1 MERRFILLRALRR
14 RRCPDRTA
22 QQVKYMLGPLDAA
35 TDGTKKQCN
44 TLCLWYTA
52 CSAWYSCA
60 CLMSLIPLSRP
71 TKDKNRLLGRVDR
84 PWPIVASNFCRARD
98 RYYLPRSFLEPSIT
112 LCLLSDLTTI
122 LTFSEHEAKGYAS
135 HSQRGIRRA
144 NEPWLNGWEV
154 RDANSGFPSTLKEL
168 LLAVQLSDMEQTQCA
183 NA

>member
-1 MERRFILLRALRR
+1 MSLVYCVFCLVL
-14 RRCPDRTA
+14 
-22 QQVKYMLGPLDAA
+22 
-35 TDGTKKQCN
+35 
-44 TLCLWYTA
+44 LCLPHVSNTSQPA
-52 CSAWYSCA
+52 DQ
-60 CLMSLIPLSRP
+60 
-71 TKDKNRLLGRVDR
+71 DKNRLLGRVDR

-144 NEPWLNGWEV
+144 NQPVRLYFLGLSSQSLIPFAILQWLNGWEV
-154 RDANSGFPSTLKEL
+154 RDANSDFPSTLKEL